1 MIKITKLKSGLR
13 VLTIPQQST
22 RTVTVLVLVG
32 TGSKYEE
39 KRVNGVSHFL
49 EHMFFKGTKKR
60 PTPLDITGPIENVGG
75 VLNAFT
81 SQDLTGYYI
90 KVDAAH
96 LNLALDIVADI
107 FLNSSL
113 SLKFSTVLFFHS
125 RSLLINL
132 ILDK

>member
-1 MIKITKLKSGLR
+1 MEIVFKIGSNYESKEKMGL
-13 VLTIPQQST
+13 
-22 RTVTVLVLVG
+22 
-32 TGSKYEE
+32 
-39 KRVNGVSHFL
+39 SHFL
-49 EHMFFKGTKKR
+49 EHMFSKGTKKR

-107 FLNSSL
+107 FLNSLLHCPSL
-113 SLKFSTVLFFHS
+113 HHIPVLLAS
-125 RSLLINL
+125 I
-132 ILDK
+132 